1 MILEHIEIKSFRGIS
16 CLSLSF
22 KQVMLLIGENSWG
35 KSSLLDALSL
45 SLSPQGLYY
54 SFTSRDFF
62 LSPEGSPALQCHIL
76 LTLSFGPDAEDLPES
91 LKALLTE
98 ASAGQRILR
107 YGVYAVLAGGQ
118 PRQHY
123 RFPDSP
129 DLTDAAASQAAESL
143 RHLFPVLRLRDARFN
158 SRPPANRRSLADAS
172 YRSES
177 ADELT
182 TLSDRFAHPAH
193 GVSAGLIRQA
203 LETLKQIADH
213 YFRIQRSA
221 VPADRQE
228 IALLRNEL
236 PWQQL
241 SNLSRRIAAM
251 PENERDPWLLELF
264 SAVLQPQP
272 TATLSAKARPIL
284 LLEDPETRLH
294 PRMLSVTWEFLSL
307 LPLQK
312 IVTTNS
318 AELLSM
324 VPLESIC
331 RLDRGK
337 QSTTSRQLS
346 AGQLPSDELRKITFH
361 IQVNRPSALFARC
374 WLLVEGETEVWMINE
389 LARQS
394 GLSLTSEGICVVEFA
409 QAGLKPLLKYARLM
423 GIPWHVLT
431 DGDEAGIRYA
441 SVAQSQLSEQQQLR
455 HHLTRFPAKDIEH
468 YFYRQGFADI
478 YRQVAGLPSGIGV
491 NMHRVIT
498 RAIQRSSKPS
508 LAIAVAS
515 AVAGRGVKSI
525 PMLMRK
531 MLGRVR
537 GLAQGK
543 YP

>member
-1 MILEHIEIKSFRGIS
+1 MILEHIEIKAFRGIS
-16 CLSLSF
+16 YLSLPF
-22 KQVMLLIGENSWG
+22 KQTMLLIGENSWG

-45 SLSPQGLYY
+45 SLSPQAMDYC
-54 SFTSRDFF
+54 FTSRDFF
-62 LSPEGSPALQCHIL
+62 QPQEGSPARRCHIL
-76 LTLSFGPDAEDLPES
+76 LTLSFGPEADGLPDS
-91 LKALLTE
+91 LKTLLTE
-98 ASAGQRILR
+98 SAGGRRVLR
-107 YGVYAVLAGGQ
+107 YGVYAVLQGDQ
-118 PRQHY
+118 PRQY
-123 RFPDSP
+123 CRFPDVP
-129 DLTDAAASQAAESL
+129 DLSDAAASQAAQSL

-158 SRPPANRRSLADAS
+158 SGQPAVRRKLADAS
-172 YRSES
+172 YASKT
-177 ADELT
+177 ADELAR
-182 TLSDRFAHPAH
+182 LSDRFAEPAR
-193 GVSAGLIRQA
+193 GVSAGLMRQA
-203 LETLKQIADH
+203 LETLHQLAEH
-213 YFRIQRSA
+213 YFRIQQSA

-228 IALLRNEL
+228 VASLRNDL
-236 PWQQL
+236 PWQPL

-251 PENERDPWLLELF
+251 PEDERDPWLLALF
-264 SAVLQPQP
+264 TAVLQGQS
-272 TATLSAKARPIL
+272 TDLLSTSARPIL

-294 PRMLSVTWEFLSL
+294 PRMLSVSWEFISL

-324 VPLESIC
+324 VTLESIC
-331 RLDRGK
+331 RLDRGR

-346 AGQLPSDELRKITFH
+346 AGQLPPDELRKITFH

-394 GLSLTSEGICVVEFA
+394 GLSLSSEGICVVEFA

-431 DGDEAGIRYA
+431 DGDEAGNKYA
-441 SVAQSQLSEQQQLR
+441 AVAQSQLSEQQQVR

-468 YFYRQGFADI
+468 YFYRQGFANI
-478 YRQVAGLPSGIGV
+478 YRQVAGLSPEAGV

-515 AVAGRGVKSI
+515 AVAGRGVQSI
-525 PMLMRK
+525 PMLLRK

-543 YP
+543 HP